1 MAENDEGSVLKK
13 AKQVGEQVAQV
24 AAEASRLTDAASHAV
39 EDAMTEVKRVAKRS
53 RYAAQDLVD
62 ETSHRI
68 KHDPLRSVAI
78 GFAIGLGVGML
89 TAWLAVRSKGSRVE
103 NLNNS
108 E

>member
-1 MAENDEGSVLKK
+1 MAENDEGSLLKK

-62 ETSHRI
+62 ETSHI

>member
-1 MAENDEGSVLKK
+1 MAENDEGNLLKK
-13 AKQVGEQVAQV
+13 AKRVGEQVAQV

-39 EDAMTEVKRVAKRS
+39 EAAMTEVKRVAKRS
-53 RYAAQDLVD
+53 RYASKDLVD
-62 ETSHRI
+62 ETAHRI

-89 TAWLAVRSKGSRVE
+89 TAWLAVRSEGRRVE

-108 E
+108 